1 MSSSPLNAPQTLAT
15 RHSHVEPAALIYQYA
30 VASANALWAAYDL
43 ARDSRGKPRGI
54 TTDQEQDIL
63 RAMLVAAASG
73 LDGALKQLIRDTLPE
88 LIKKDD
94 AVHESFEKYTQ
105 KRLQLGETDTAI
117 GASPK
122 VLARILA
129 APNPQTQLI
138 EDYVYALTGDSLQS
152 TEQLFKACDALGA
165 NGNAAIGD
173 PKTLKQVFVAR
184 NQIIH
189 ELDMNLKSANRK
201 RRVRGQKDMQEY
213 SERLL
218 KICYDIVHDVDVRLL
233 A

>member
-1 MSSSPLNAPQTLAT
+1 MATSPLNAPQTLTAQ
-15 RHSHVEPAALIYQYA
+15 HSHIERAALIYQYA

-88 LIKKDD
+88 LIQKDD
-94 AVHESFEKYTQ
+94 AVHESFEKYAQ
-105 KRLQLGETDTAI
+105 KRLQIGDTDTAI

-129 APNPQTQLI
+129 APNPQTQQ
-138 EDYVYALTGDSLQS
+138 SL
-152 TEQLFKACDALGA
+152 
-165 NGNAAIGD
+165 
-173 PKTLKQVFVAR
+173 
-184 NQIIH
+184 
-189 ELDMNLKSANRK
+189 
-201 RRVRGQKDMQEY
+201 
-213 SERLL
+213 
-218 KICYDIVHDVDVRLL
+218 
-233 A
+233 